1 MMTFLLR
8 RTLWALFVLW
18 TVVSLVF
25 VLVHVIGDPAHATLG
40 EKATHEQVVAFRK
53 KHGLDRPLAQRYG
66 DYLRSLATLDLG
78 KSYQDGRPVSELI
91 AARLPRTLLL
101 GSLTLFLE
109 LVLGLGIGIVAA
121 LQHRRWPDTLLM
133 MFSLVGL
140 SAPTFVTGL
149 LFLGYFA
156 VRLGWFPVGGYGTGA
171 LDHVFHAL
179 LPALTLA
186 ITGIATYARLM
197 RGELIEALA
206 SDHVRAARARGLGP
220 LRVVLA
226 HGVRTALLPVVT
238 LLGLSL
244 RVLVSG
250 AIITE
255 TIYAWPG
262 IGRLAVDSIGGLDLP
277 VVMGIVFVAC
287 AVVQLGNLL
296 ADVVVAALDPRVRL
310 SS

>member
-1 MMTFLLR
+1 MMRFLLR
-8 RTLWALFVLW
+8 RALWALFVLW
-18 TVVSLVF
+18 TVMSLVF

-40 EKATHEQVVAFRK
+40 EKATAEQVAVFRK
-53 KHGLDRPLAQRYG
+53 KHGLDRPLVQRYG
-66 DYLRSLATLDLG
+66 AYLESLLTLDLG
-78 KSYQDGRPVSELI
+78 TSYQDGRPVVDLI

-101 GSLTLFLE
+101 GSMTLTLE
-109 LVLGLGIGIVAA
+109 VLLGVGIGIVAA
-121 LQHRRWPDTLLM
+121 LQRKRWPDTLVM
-133 MFSLVGL
+133 MLSLVGL

-149 LFLGYFA
+149 LFLGYFS
-156 VRLGWFPVGGYGTGA
+156 VRLNWFPVGGYGAGP
-171 LDHVFHAL
+171 LDHVVHAV

-186 ITGIATYARLM
+186 ITGIATYARVM
-197 RGELIEALA
+197 RSELIEALD

-220 LRVVLA
+220 FRVVFA
-226 HGVRTALLPVVT
+226 HGVRNALLPVIT

-262 IGRLAVDSIGGLDLP
+262 MGKLAVESIGGLDLP
-277 VVMGIVFVAC
+277 VVMGIVFVAS

-296 ADVVVAALDPRVRL
+296 ADAAVAALDPRVRFT
-310 SS
+310 